1 MLKKTT
7 ANAVR
12 RSLCV
17 TAAIVVCASGSLITL
32 PRAVASEPLGAT
44 PHTESANSKTLGQ
57 LRFSDR
63 SDYEDAA
70 RGRIAGLPQSEVNT
84 ADGRRAWNPGAF
96 GFVESPDSPPTV
108 NPSLWRQSQLN
119 GITGL
124 FKVADRIYQVRGAD
138 LANVSI
144 IEGDTGI
151 IVIDAL
157 MSEETA
163 KNALKLYFEHR
174 PQKPIVGFIYS
185 HNHVDHFGGAR
196 GVVDRASVAGG
207 QTQVIAPKGFM
218 ETLVAENVIA
228 GPAMNRRIQ
237 YQFGTG
243 VPVGPKGRVDGG
255 LGQTISTGTVTV
267 VPPTIEI
274 SERRQKITVD
284 GIEIEFLLTLH
295 AEAPSEMVMYFPQ
308 FKALNT
314 AEIVTPLL
322 HNLYAIR
329 GASVRSGAEW
339 SRYIAE
345 MMHEFPQAEL
355 VFAQHHWPK
364 WGREKVKSYLSQQR
378 DLYKFIHDQSVRLM
392 NKGYTP
398 NEISAQLELPPT
410 LAQSWWTRGYYG
422 TVSHNAKAQYQLYLG
437 WYDGNPA
444 SLNPLPPA
452 ESAAKFVAYMGGEAN
467 VIAQAKKD
475 LEAGDYRW
483 VAEVTKH
490 VVFANPDNREA
501 RELQARAFEQLGYQS
516 ESAIWRNAYLQGA
529 YELRNGVKAGSGAR
543 IVSPDLIA
551 AMPTSLYFDYLGVN
565 LDPSRANKEKMVLQW
580 KFEDS
585 GESYVVNVENAT
597 LTYLPGSSQATPDAT
612 VALDRGVLD
621 DLMMRKTTFD
631 EALRSARIKVTGNEG
646 KFVAF
651 TKLFDTATPG
661 FNMIEP

>member
-1 MLKKTT
+1 MLKISM
-7 ANAVR
+7 ASAIR

-17 TAAIVVCASGSLITL
+17 TTAIVGCAAGSLVTA
-32 PRAVASEPLGAT
+32 PGAVAGEPLEAT
-44 PHTESANSKTLGQ
+44 SHTGSVNSKTLRE
-57 LRFSDR
+57 LPFSDR

-70 RGRIAGLPQSEVNT
+70 RGRIAGLPQIEVKT
-84 ADGRRAWNPGAF
+84 ADGRKAWNPGAF
-96 GFVESPDSPPTV
+96 GFIASPETPATV

-124 FKVADRIYQVRGAD
+124 FKVTDRIYQVRGAD

-144 IEGDTGI
+144 VEGDTGI

-174 PQKPIVGFIYS
+174 PQKPVVGFIYS

-196 GVVDRASVAGG
+196 GVIDRDAIAAGR
-207 QTQVIAPKGFM
+207 TQVIAPKGFM

-237 YQFGTG
+237 YQFGTA

-284 GIEIEFLLTLH
+284 GVEIEFLLTLH
-295 AEAPSEMVMYFPQ
+295 AEAPSEMIMYFPQ

-345 MMHEFPQAEL
+345 IMREFPEAEL

-364 WGREKVKSYLSQQR
+364 WGKEKVRHYLSQQR
-378 DLYKFIHDQSVRLM
+378 DLYKFIHDQSVRMM
-392 NKGYTP
+392 NKGFTP
-398 NEISAQLELPPT
+398 SEISAQLALPPT
-410 LAQSWWTRGYYG
+410 LAKSWWTRGYYG

-444 SLNPLPPA
+444 SLNPLPPT
-452 ESAAKFVAYMGGEAN
+452 ESAEKFVAYMGGEAN
-467 VIAQAKKD
+467 VIERARKD
-475 LEAGDYRW
+475 LEAGNYRW
-483 VAEVTKH
+483 VAEVMKH
-490 VVFANPDNREA
+490 VVFANPKNREA

-529 YELRNGVKAGSGAR
+529 HELRNGVNAGSGAR

-565 LDPSRANKEKMVLQW
+565 LDPGRAAPEKMTLQW
-580 KFEDS
+580 KFKDS
-585 GESYVVNVENAT
+585 GESFLVNVENAT
-597 LTYLPGSSQATPDAT
+597 LTHLPGESHDAPDAT
-612 VALDRGVLD
+612 VVLDRAVLD
-621 DLMMRKTTFD
+621 DLMMRKTGFD
-631 EALRSARIKVTGNEG
+631 EALRSGRITVTGNEG
-646 KFVAF
+646 KFLAF
-651 TKLFDTATPG
+651 TGLFDTPTPG
-661 FNMIEP
+661 FPIIEP

>member
-1 MLKKTT
+1 MLQITM
-7 ANAVR
+7 AHAIR
-12 RSLCV
+12 RSLSI
-17 TAAIVVCASGSLITL
+17 TAGMVFCASGSLITSPL
-32 PRAVASEPLGAT
+32 ALASEPLDAT
-44 PHTESANSKTLGQ
+44 RHTESVNSRTLSQ
-57 LRFSDR
+57 LPFSDR

-70 RGRIAGLPQSEVNT
+70 RGRVAGLPQSEVKT
-84 ADGRRAWNPGAF
+84 ADGRAAWNPGAF
-96 GFVESPDSPPTV
+96 GFIDSPDSPPTV
-108 NPSLWRQSQLN
+108 NPSLWRQSRLN

-174 PQKPIVGFIYS
+174 PKKPIVGFIYS

-196 GVVDRASVAGG
+196 GVVDRAAVAGG

-237 YQFGTG
+237 YQFGTA

-267 VPPTIEI
+267 VRPTIEI
-274 SERRQKITVD
+274 NERRQKITID
-284 GIEIEFLLTLH
+284 GVEIEFLLTLH
-295 AEAPSEMVMYFPQ
+295 AEAPSEMIMYFPQ

-345 MMHEFPQAEL
+345 IMHEFPQAEL

-364 WGREKVKSYLSQQR
+364 WGKEKVRNYLSQQR
-378 DLYKFIHDQSVRLM
+378 DLYKFIHDQSVRMM
-392 NKGYTP
+392 NKGFTP

-410 LAQSWWTRGYYG
+410 LAKSWWTRGYYG
-422 TVSHNAKAQYQLYLG
+422 TVSHNSKAQYQLYLG

-444 SLNPLPPA
+444 SLNPLPPT
-452 ESAAKFVAYMGGEAN
+452 ESAVKFVAYMGGEAN
-467 VIAQAKKD
+467 VIERARKD
-475 LEAGDYRW
+475 LEEGNYRW
-483 VAEVTKH
+483 VAEVMKH
-490 VVFANPDNREA
+490 VIFANPKNREA

-529 YELRNGVKAGSGAR
+529 HELRNGVNAGSGAR

-551 AMPTSLYFDYLGVN
+551 AMPISLYFDYLGVN
-565 LDPSRANKEKMVLQW
+565 LDPSRADKEKMTLQW
-580 KFEDS
+580 KFEDI
-585 GESYVVNVENAT
+585 GESYLVNVENAT
-597 LTYLPGSSQATPDAT
+597 LTHFPAASRADSDAT
-612 VALDRGVLD
+612 VVLDRAVLD

-631 EALRSARIKVTGNEG
+631 DVLRSGRIKVTGNEA
-646 KFVAF
+646 KFLAF
-651 TKLFDTATPG
+651 TKLFDTGTPG
-661 FNMIEP
+661 FPIIEP